1 MFKDNSANCWHFVAH
16 TGGFEKVLFGFIALK
31 QGHGDY
37 LAYTRTR
44 NNCNQKKN
52 SHFSTNRHQGEEK
65 LKLYQKMKSVTNLIF
80 FCL

>member
-44 NNCNQKKN
+44 NNCNQKKIILIDT
-52 SHFSTNRHQGEEK
+52 FRLIGTKERR
-65 LKLYQKMKSVTNLIF
+65 NLNCIKR
-80 FCL
+80 